1 MQFPDSD
8 NSLTDCSS
16 LVGNRVRLTFL
27 TPYCSCYISIEYVCK
42 IAIFGAPC
50 SDTVVTITD
59 ELSTVGAYEEYDLL
73 LETTKDIPLPT
84 ATVNSV
90 CSTPTLEWKI
100 YR

>member
-1 MQFPDSD
+1 MQSV

-16 LVGNRVRLTFL
+16 FAGDRVRLSFS
-27 TPYCSCYISIEYVCK
+27 TPISNDYRNIEYVCK

-50 SDTVVTITD
+50 TDTVVTITD